1 MLHTD
6 SIAPLAAPRALTS
19 SAPPVLVPP
28 VECRHC
34 GSPVPNAFLEP
45 GAGDQ
50 FCCAGCRTVFQMLQ
64 AHALGGYYDQPR
76 GDADAPQPALATG
89 REYAELNDPAFL
101 DSFSSTNGAERSAEL
116 LLEGVHCAACVW
128 LVEKLPALVPGV
140 TSCRLDYAR
149 RVAHVNWEDD
159 VPGLPSRIAQ
169 TLDRLGYPPHPYR
182 SGSRAEV
189 ERREDRA
196 LLLRVA
202 VAGACAG
209 NSMLFALALYAGAFS
224 DMDPAL
230 LGYFR
235 IWSVL
240 VSLPAVLWSAQVFY
254 RGAWAALRTRSAHMD
269 LPLSLGIVLAA
280 VSGTLN
286 VARGHGDIYF
296 DSLTMLIF
304 VLLSARYLQGAQQ
317 RRAEQRAGSAQ
328 ALTPH
333 TARRLAADGSVQIVA
348 AESVPEGAQIEVLA
362 GEVIPVDGRVLA
374 GQSAVDRGWLT
385 GESQP
390 EAVLPGSGV
399 LAGTTNL
406 AARLV
411 IASEQ
416 SGSATRAARILR
428 EVEHAA
434 QQRAPIALLADRVSA
449 YFLVGVLGASLLAFL
464 IWLPAGIAT
473 AFETAIALL
482 VVTCPCGLA
491 LATPLAVSSALG
503 QAARAGLLIK
513 GGASLEA
520 LARPG
525 WIAFD
530 KTGTLTE
537 GQLSLTEWVGDESV
551 KPLVKS
557 LEAQSAH
564 PIARAL
570 VRALADVASLPVAN
584 FQQRQ
589 GAGVSGI
596 VAGQQVSLNAP
607 HAVPGPLPEWAERAV
622 ERLSQAAQTPIVVC
636 VAGAGCSGGAPQ
648 PEVRAVLGLGDP
660 IRSDAVTTLLRLR
673 GRGYRLAILSGDRQ
687 QVVDALVERLDRSAG
702 TRLFELWRG
711 EQSPEQKL
719 AWVEQMRA
727 AGIAGTPRTPGNVF
741 MVGDGVNDAGAL
753 AAASVGIAV
762 HGGAEASLQ
771 AAHVFAARAGVRPV
785 LDLVEGSRRAL
796 DVIRTNLAFSLVYN
810 LLAVGLT
817 LSGHITPIWAAIIM
831 PASSLSVVAHSY
843 RRRMF
848 RSGS

>member
-1 MLHTD
+1 ME
-6 SIAPLAAPRALTS
+6 LAA
-19 SAPPVLVPP
+19 P

-34 GSPVPNAFLEP
+34 GASVPSTLLEP
-45 GAGDQ
+45 GAEEQ

-64 AHALGGYYDQPR
+64 AHALGRYYDQPR
-76 GDADAPQPALATG
+76 GDADAPQPALSTG
-89 REYAELNDPAFL
+89 LEYAELNDPAFL

-149 RVAHVNWEDD
+149 RVAHVSWADA
-159 VPGLPSRIAQ
+159 PGLPSRIAQ

-189 ERREDRA
+189 ERREERG

-235 IWSVL
+235 IWSLL

-333 TARRLAADGSVQIVA
+333 SARRLAPDGSVQIVP

-362 GEVIPVDGRVLA
+362 GEVIPVDGHVLA
-374 GQSAVDRGWLT
+374 GQSAVDRAWLT

-390 EAVLPGSGV
+390 EAVSPGSSV

-411 IASEQ
+411 ISSEQ

-428 EVEHAA
+428 EVQHAA
-434 QQRAPIALLADRVSA
+434 LQRAPIALLADRVSA

-464 IWLPAGIAT
+464 IWLPAGVAT

-537 GQLSLTEWVGDESV
+537 GQLSLVEWVGDESV

-570 VRALADVASLPVAN
+570 VRALAHVESLPVAEV
-584 FQQRQ
+584 QQRQ

-596 VAGQQVSLNAP
+596 VAGQRVSLSAP
-607 HAVPGPLPEWAERAV
+607 HAVPGPLPEWAQSAV
-622 ERLSQAAQTPIVVC
+622 ERLSRAALTPTVVC
-636 VAGAGCSGGAPQ
+636 VAGA
-648 PEVRAVLGLGDP
+648 VRAVLSLGDP
-660 IRSDAVTTLLRLR
+660 IRSDAAATLLRLR
-673 GRGYRLAILSGDRQ
+673 GLGYRLAILSGDRQ

-711 EQSPEQKL
+711 EQSPEHKL
-719 AWVEQMRA
+719 AWVEQTRA
-727 AGIAGTPRTPGNVF
+727 QGNVF

-771 AAHVFAARAGVRPV
+771 AAHVFAARAGVAPV
-785 LDLVEGSRRAL
+785 LDLVAGSRRAL
-796 DVIRTNLAFSLVYN
+796 DVIRTNLACSLVYN
-810 LLAVGLT
+810 LLAVELT

>member
-1 MLHTD
+1 MLHTE
-6 SIAPLAAPRALTS
+6 SFAPTPAALAQPA
-19 SAPPVLVPP
+19 LVPP
-28 VECRHC
+28 IECRHC
-34 GSPVPNAFLEP
+34 GSPVPGMLLEP
-45 GAGDQ
+45 GAEQQ
-50 FCCAGCRTVFQMLQ
+50 FCCAGCRSVFQMLH
-64 AHALGGYYDQPR
+64 AHELESYYQQPR
-76 GDADAPQPALATG
+76 GDADAPQPALTTG
-89 REYAELNDPAFL
+89 RDYTELNDPAFL

-128 LVEKLPALVPGV
+128 LVEKLPGLVPGV

-149 RVAHVNWEDD
+149 RVAHVSWAEHS
-159 VPGLPSRIAQ
+159 PELPARIAQ

-182 SGSRAEV
+182 SGSRAEI

-240 VSLPAVLWSAQVFY
+240 VALPAVLWSAQVFY

-280 VSGTLN
+280 LSGTLN

-333 TARRLAADGSVQIVA
+333 TARRIAEGGAVQVVP

-362 GEVIPVDGRVLA
+362 GEVIPVDGQVVA

-390 EAVLPGSGV
+390 EAVSPGSSV

-411 IASEQ
+411 VRSEQ

-434 QQRAPIALLADRVSA
+434 LHRAPIALLADRVSA

-491 LATPLAVSSALG
+491 LATPLAVSSALA

-537 GQLSLTEWVGDESV
+537 GQLSLTEWIGDESV
-551 KPLVKS
+551 QPLVKS

-570 VRALADVASLPVAN
+570 VQALAGVEALAVVD
-584 FQQRQ
+584 FEQRQ
-589 GAGVSGI
+589 GVGVSGL
-596 VAGQQVSLNAP
+596 VAGQRVSVSAP
-607 HAVPGPLPEWAERAV
+607 HAVPVPLPEWAHNAV
-622 ERLSQAAQTPIVVC
+622 ERLSRAAQTPSVVC
-636 VAGAGCSGGAPQ
+636 VAG
-648 PEVRAVLGLGDP
+648 EVRAVLGLGDP
-660 IRSDAVTTLLRLR
+660 IRPDAVATLLRLR
-673 GRGYRLAILSGDRQ
+673 GLGHRLGILSGDRQ
-687 QVVDALVERLDRSAG
+687 QVVDALVERLEQAAG
-702 TRLFELWRG
+702 SRLFELWRG

-719 AWVEQMRA
+719 AWVEQTRA
-727 AGIAGTPRTPGNVF
+727 RGNVF

-771 AAHVFAARAGVRPV
+771 AAHVFAARSGVLPV
-785 LDLVEGSRRAL
+785 LELVEGARRAL